1 MDNAV
6 KYAATENE
14 IRCATV
20 QIECEGSTGSGMLIA
35 SDKVLTA
42 AHCVESDKPGSL
54 VTVIFTSTDPVIS
67 IRATISDT
75 DYSCDVCLLKL
86 SEPVNIAP
94 VALSIVQEREGSL
107 WKSFGYPASRLGAP
121 HYLYG
126 AISQYFPSI
135 IHGIDMDLSVNADC
149 HLEQYDGVSGA
160 AVLSGNKMIA
170 MVRIR
175 MDGGLGAV
183 SVDTLSGILIRNGLI
198 PEKIVAGSAFTKPQ
212 ETMLD
217 RTEFLNS
224 FETFILESTGR
235 AVLLEGSPGVG
246 KTTFC
251 RHYQPRNEKL
261 ASVGVYEFTPEDGA
275 GAAFKILPEIFAD
288 WLADQVAIIMSGRPA
303 RREETEK
310 ANLTKK
316 VSELLTTLSD
326 YWKQKGKYGV
336 IFIDAINEASGLG
349 QTIVAPFIALLPVT
363 LPEHIKLVFT
373 APSLSAAGTA
383 FRHWLAPQDCISL
396 TLLSHREVLQL
407 SALVLKDMSPSM
419 TLLLRVSDKAQG
431 HPLYLRYILEYL
443 KANPDETSLNTFPVF
458 SGSIETYYERL
469 WQELIKDDSAV
480 NLLGLLSRL
489 RWGIDITSLLP
500 ALSEPEQTAYLP
512 TLDRIRHLLPD
523 PASSALCH
531 QSFAE
536 FINIKT
542 GAIDTLLHGRLADFC
557 LNIVQPYGLIN
568 RIYHLL
574 LSSQS
579 RHSEAATACT
589 QEWADACVNNGARPD
604 LLIHDI
610 RQTLINTLHR
620 ADAVESIRLL
630 LLLQRIIFRHHFLF
644 LQSAFYSGLALAALG
659 RPDEALEQFMP
670 SGHLI
675 LDLAD
680 AIDSAQIITG
690 HGYPEHALKL
700 LEKVKS
706 LVDLTFENHD
716 LHLSQFVGLKLAWV
730 RAELI
735 AGVIDGKGRTRTVVE
750 YLLHAAQTLR
760 ENIDKAAQHNPVYE
774 GAFVPL
780 QAEMEAVNI
789 AFNDRSVTLKS
800 VREHFGELPKNIPDL
815 MLSALMR
822 AHDMIIRYRLPMPR
836 QALRPVW
843 EDLKELLHAGVSFTF
858 TDRIRFNAITSLIF
872 FKAPSDLVIK
882 MAEVF
887 PLDTLPQIALL
898 EKNEA
903 QTDSSS
909 IAEQGLFLLT
919 VAYLNR
925 ELPCPD
931 ITPAQQ
937 ECHSWL
943 KTLTEAVFWCS
954 GQAQRAVVDNDHER
968 TQQLLAFV
976 QTAILPALSSSLEER
991 TGWHNAWALPE
1002 QTLPVVY
1009 EELISMF
1016 GACWPENVNV
1026 LTNFIINRTPEQ
1038 CGLYSEG
1045 FRRVMKKIIYDLLN
1059 ENRFPDQADT
1069 AFGLLEVLHAFV
1081 SAYTENRQELVPELL
1096 EIIPAYVRLDAP
1108 QLAQQTYAEMLG
1120 VSMGPAWYKEDQ
1132 FTLLTDMLQVLPQST
1147 ETDTTL
1153 SQVAGY
1159 LEKASGEMTFRRYV
1173 RHDKSRFTGELV
1185 RRGRYAHGFAFYRHQ
1200 SCGTHSE
1207 MLHQLSQ
1214 PAADSPLPLKSM
1226 RFPGGA
1232 LDETYAVELIVSEL
1246 RNRVDWR
1253 LRWALLEIFSF
1264 GSTGNLALPFAEM
1277 INEFASDDED
1287 ISEAVRRLF
1296 IVFNGDV
1303 SFSEQQDFIRNFTSQ
1318 LSEECKPLF
1327 TALTEKLSEE
1337 AVPASFR
1344 PPEADDEIVGSASS
1358 ELREDV
1364 APQPG
1369 LFGKQTAIRA
1379 ADALI
1384 DGAHKAAARKNTLRA
1399 SEIAVETLRLIQEG
1413 DWSVWGRNHHL
1424 SDMTNALILASASD
1438 AGEIFRAYA
1447 PLVEHERYASSWKI
1461 ASHLIQTAASHFST
1475 QEAQAVAQRVLE
1487 HNRYLLGSNDT
1498 LAGQFAFLD
1507 EPDNSDAGEETLN
1520 FLMWMLEH
1528 PLICR
1533 RERALEVMQWLA
1545 SGDDRIMRQCVAEAL
1560 RSGSA
1565 VRIEALMALT
1575 DRMSAKHPTLVW
1587 DCIASQ
1593 RSLFEWLADTATLSQ
1608 ICLFERIASR
1618 AGVDV
1623 KNEISAY
1630 SRTRSRSLVSHTGE
1644 PPMLL
1649 PAWAQPVAH
1658 VFAVMEEQKIDARVL
1673 TVLLEERILQQSGL
1687 TDINVAFE
1695 LEQLLARGFS
1705 VRNTPS
1711 QHRWEAMVRF
1721 SLNQILHEAASC
1733 PDLKGVEPLLRVW
1746 NPASQERVLSHEIC
1760 NQTSRIIRSIMEQNF
1775 KKVSGTDEGF
1785 FLHYLDEIELPGGGP
1800 AHLVEISAVLTTAYD
1815 GHEHHRAGEESRFN
1829 AALVPDADRVL
1840 EAHLTCQRASLKPL
1854 LSGGATPAVVSKKFM
1869 QMTHTVPSDFIRRQW
1884 RSGRSLS
1891 KKRWGEPISRGSMLI
1906 MKRNV
1911 TLPPGLGLAWSV
1923 TIDGELHSMF
1933 SYAQRRRS

>member
-14 IRCATV
+14 IRFATV
-20 QIECEGSTGSGMLIA
+20 QIECEGSTGSGTLIA
-35 SDKVLTA
+35 ANKVLTA
-42 AHCVESDKPGSL
+42 AHCVVSDKPGAP
-54 VTVIFTSTDPVIS
+54 VTVTFTGTEPVIS

-75 DYSCDVCLLKL
+75 DYSCDVCLLTL

-126 AISQYFPSI
+126 AISQYFPGI

-149 HLEQYDGVSGA
+149 RLEQYEGVSGA

-183 SVDTLSGILIRNGLI
+183 SLDTLSGILLRNGLI
-198 PEKIVAGSAFTKPQ
+198 PENIVEGSALIKSR

-217 RTEFLNS
+217 RTEFLDN
-224 FETFILESTGR
+224 FETFILGSTGR

-251 RHYQPRNEKL
+251 RHYQPLNEKL

-275 GAAFKILPEIFAD
+275 GAAFKVLPEVFAD
-288 WLADQVAIIMSGRPA
+288 WLADRVAIIISGRPA

-310 ANLTKK
+310 VNLTHK
-316 VSELLTTLSD
+316 VSELLATLSD
-326 YWKQKGKYGV
+326 YWKQRGKYGV

-349 QTIVAPFIALLPVT
+349 QAMVAPFTALLPVT

-383 FRHWLAPQDCISL
+383 FRHWLTPQDCISL
-396 TLLSHREVLQL
+396 TLLSHQEVLQL
-407 SALVLKDMSPSM
+407 SALALKDMSPSM
-419 TLLLRVSDKAQG
+419 SLLLRVCDRAQG

-489 RWGIDITSLLP
+489 RWGVEMVSLLP
-500 ALSEPEQTAYLP
+500 ALSETEQTAFLP

-542 GAIDTLLHGRLADFC
+542 GAIDTLLHGRLADYC
-557 LNIVQPYGLIN
+557 LNSVQPYGLIN

-574 LSSQS
+574 LSSQD
-579 RHSEAATACT
+579 RHSEAAMTCT
-589 QEWADACVNNGARPD
+589 QDWADACVNNGARPD

-610 RQTLINTLHR
+610 RHTLINALHR

-630 LLLQRIIFRHHFLF
+630 LLLQRITFRHHFLF

-659 RPDEALEQFMP
+659 KPDEALEQFMP
-670 SGHLI
+670 SGHLV

-680 AIDSAQIITG
+680 AIDSAHILTD
-690 HGYPEHALKL
+690 HGYHQHALKL

-716 LHLSQFVGLKLAWV
+716 LNLSQFTHLNLAWV

-735 AGVIDGKGRTRTVVE
+735 AGVIDGKGRTRSVVE
-750 YLLHAAQTLR
+750 YLYQAVQTIS

-774 GAFVPL
+774 RAFVPL

-789 AFNDRSVTLKS
+789 AFNDRSVSLKS
-800 VREHFGELPKNIPDL
+800 VKDRFGEVPKNILDL

-822 AHDMIIRYRLPMPR
+822 AHDMIIRYRLPMPQ
-836 QALRPVW
+836 QAPLSVW
-843 EDLKELLHAGVSFTF
+843 EDLKELLHADVSF

-872 FKAPSDLVIK
+872 FNAPSGLVIK
-882 MAEVF
+882 IAEVF
-887 PLDTLPQIALL
+887 SLDTLPEIVLI

-903 QTDSSS
+903 QTDSTS
-909 IAEQGLFLLT
+909 IVEQGQFLLT
-919 VAYLNR
+919 VAYLNPA
-925 ELPCPD
+925 LPCPD

-937 ECHSWL
+937 DCHSWL
-943 KTLTEAVFWCS
+943 KSLTEAVFWCS

-976 QTAILPALSSSLEER
+976 QTTLLPALSSSLEDR
-991 TGWHNAWALPE
+991 TGWHDAWALPE
-1002 QTLPVVY
+1002 HTLPVIY

-1016 GACWPENVNV
+1016 GACWPESVNL
-1026 LTNFIINRTPEQ
+1026 LTDFIINRAPEQ
-1038 CGLYSEG
+1038 CGIYSEG
-1045 FRRVMKKIIYDLLN
+1045 FRRVMKTIIHALLN

-1069 AFGLLEVLHAFV
+1069 AFELLEILHAFV

-1108 QLAQQTYAEMLG
+1108 QLAHQTYTEMLS

-1132 FTLLTDMLQVLPQST
+1132 FTLLTNILQVLPHST

-1173 RHDKSRFTGELV
+1173 RHDKSRFIGELI
-1185 RRGRYAHGFAFYRHQ
+1185 RRGRYAQCFAYYRQQ
-1200 SCGTHSE
+1200 SYGTHSE

-1232 LDETYAVELIVSEL
+1232 LDETYAVELIVSKL
-1246 RNRVDWR
+1246 RNRVDWH

-1264 GSTGNLALPFAEM
+1264 GCTGNLAEPFAEM
-1277 INEFASDDED
+1277 INEFTPDDKD
-1287 ISEAVRRLF
+1287 LSEAVRRLF

-1303 SFSEQQDFIRNFTSQ
+1303 SFSEQHDFIRSFLGQ
-1318 LSEECKPLF
+1318 LSEEHKPLF
-1327 TALTEKLSEE
+1327 TALIEILSEDANSE
-1337 AVPASFR
+1337 SFHSPAT
-1344 PPEADDEIVGSASS
+1344 DDENGQSASA

-1364 APQPG
+1364 ALQPG
-1369 LFGKQTAIRA
+1369 LFGKQAAIRA
-1379 ADALI
+1379 ADARI
-1384 DGAHKAAARKNTLRA
+1384 KEANKAAARKNTLRA
-1399 SEIAVETLRLIQEG
+1399 SQIAVESLRLIQEG

-1424 SDMTNALILASASD
+1424 SDVTNAHILASASS
-1438 AGEIFRAYA
+1438 AGEVLRAYA
-1447 PLVEHERYASSWKI
+1447 PLVEHERYAPSWKI
-1461 ASHLIQTAASHFST
+1461 ASHLLEAAASHFSP
-1475 QEAQAVAQRVLE
+1475 QEARAVAQRVLE
-1487 HNRYLLGSNDT
+1487 HNRYLLGSNGNA
-1498 LAGQFAFLD
+1498 AGQFAFLD
-1507 EPDNSDAGEETLN
+1507 EPDISDAAEETLN

-1528 PLICR
+1528 PLKFR
-1533 RERALEVMQWLA
+1533 RERALEAMQWLA
-1545 SGDDRIMRQCVAEAL
+1545 SGDDLILRQCVAEAL
-1560 RSGSA
+1560 TSDSA
-1565 VRIEALMALT
+1565 VRVEALMALT
-1575 DRMSAKHPTLVW
+1575 DRMSAKYPTRVW

-1593 RSLFEWLADTATLSQ
+1593 RSLFEWLADTSTLSQ

-1623 KNEISAY
+1623 KNEIAAY
-1630 SRTRSRSLVSHTGE
+1630 SRTRSRSLVSRTRE
-1644 PPMLL
+1644 QPSPLST
-1649 PAWAQPVAH
+1649 WARPVAH
-1658 VFAVMEEQKIDARVL
+1658 VLAVMEEQKIDVRGL
-1673 TVLLEERILQQSGL
+1673 IGLLEERILQQSGM

-1711 QHRWEAMVRF
+1711 PHRWEAMVRF

-1760 NQTSRIIRSIMEQNF
+1760 NQTARIIRSIMEQNF
-1775 KKVSGTDEGF
+1775 KQVSGTDEGF

-1815 GHEHHRAGEESRFN
+1815 GHEHRRAGEESRFN
-1829 AALVPDADRVL
+1829 ATLVPDADRVL
-1840 EAHLTCQRASLKPL
+1840 DAHLTCQRVSLQPL
-1854 LSGGATPAVVSKKFM
+1854 LLGGATPAVVSKKFM

-1891 KKRWGEPISRGSMLI
+1891 KSRWGEPISRGSLLI
-1906 MKRNV
+1906 MKRDV

-1923 TIDGELHSMF
+1923 TIDGELQSMF
-1933 SYAQRRRS
+1933 SYAQRRPS